1 MGVGVSNW
9 LEIPK
14 RRFIVLGKTAELGS
28 SKRIIYRYKSEDELR
43 DIFITNKMTKKALK
57 ELLIFKVVSVDD
69 LDTWYLISFDIK
81 EVIGRKSGK
90 RRRATKEYTIIK
102 EHMFFNLCGGI
113 DNSTYI
119 CPEPQDDYVKDFTSY
134 VELYRVKPFDNKTLE
149 AMKESL
155 IRTIIWIRIQQ
166 LLAKKDDEEIRRKRE
181 KRLDHGRGRK
191 KFKEIIERLRESLN
205 IYSDKVV
212 RLIGQE
218 PIKQLKKETDEL
230 EKKIEEKASVG
241 DSNQLDKQ

>member
-1 MGVGVSNW
+1 MSNW
-9 LEIPK
+9 LEIPR

-90 RRRATKEYTIIK
+90 RRRATKEYTVIK
-102 EHMFFNLCGGI
+102 EHMFFDLCGKI

-119 CPEPQDDYVKDFTSY
+119 CPEPQDTYVKEFTKY

-149 AMKESL
+149 AMKES
-155 IRTIIWIRIQQ
+155 IKYTITWLRIQ
-166 LLAKKDDEEIRRKRE
+166 LMLAQKK
-181 KRLDHGRGRK
+181 LHARGK
-191 KFKEIIERLRESLN
+191 TKAKNIVKELREVLN
-205 IYSDKVV
+205 IHSDKVA